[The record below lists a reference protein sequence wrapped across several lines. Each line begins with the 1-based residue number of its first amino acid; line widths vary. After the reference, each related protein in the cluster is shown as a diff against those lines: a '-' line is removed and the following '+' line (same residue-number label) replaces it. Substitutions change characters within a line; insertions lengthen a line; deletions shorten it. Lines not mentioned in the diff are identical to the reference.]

1 MTVDIRK
8 PLKQASRYL
17 IEARDTGL
25 NEADTVVRLRKF
37 FDEVLGYHPLHDIS
51 SEAQMKYKYVD
62 LCLKIDGRVRIL
74 VEAKAGGQK
83 LRERHIEQAER
94 YASENN
100 YPWVLLTNGVDWHL
114 YHLTFEEGIEYQ
126 CAFAVSLDDAER
138 FEEAA
143 SKLALLHRSAV
154 SKGILDAF
162 WEKATALGPGSIG
175 KALFQDTVLRLLRR
189 EIHGQT
195 GILIDTEDL
204 ARAVHEMLSTEA
216 REQIGPLRI
225 HAQHKSKTQKAT
237 PQDSPETGAQA
248 QPVSPDTTPESQGGT

>member
-17 IEARDTGL
+17 LEARDVGL

-37 FDEVLGYHPLHDIS
+37 FEEVLGYDRLHDIS

-62 LCLKIDGRVRIL
+62 LCLKIDGRVCLL
-74 VEAKAGGQK
+74 VEAKAAGQK
-83 LRERHIEQAER
+83 LRERQIEQAER

-100 YPWVLLTNGVDWHL
+100 YQWVVLTNGVDWNL

-126 CAFAVSLDDAER
+126 CAFAVSLGDEEG

-143 SKLALLHRSAV
+143 NKLALLHKHALSR
-154 SKGILDAF
+154 GDLETF

-175 KALFQDTVLRLLRR
+175 KALFQDTIIMLLRR
-189 EIHGQT
+189 EIRRQT
-195 GILIDTEDL
+195 GILIDPEDL
-204 ARAVHEMLSTEA
+204 ANAVHEMLSIEA
-216 REQIGPLRI
+216 REEIGPLRI
-225 HAQHKSKTQKAT
+225 HKHHKSKKQKAT
-237 PQDSPETGAQA
+237 PQDSPETDAQA
-248 QPVSPDTTPESQGGT
+248 QPVSPDTTPEPKGGT